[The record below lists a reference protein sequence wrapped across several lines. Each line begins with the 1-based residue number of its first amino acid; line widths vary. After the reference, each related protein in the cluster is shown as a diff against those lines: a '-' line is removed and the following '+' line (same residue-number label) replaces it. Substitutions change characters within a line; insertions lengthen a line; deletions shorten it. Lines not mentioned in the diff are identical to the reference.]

1 MSKLQIL
8 ISFKEKESEL
18 YNHIMQQGDK
28 SNYVKDCVKEI
39 RLRREK
45 QTKKEITAKEEI
57 DLGCLS

>member
-1 MSKLQIL
+1 MSKLAIL
-8 ISFKEKESEL
+8 VSFKEKEFEL
-18 YNHIMQQGDK
+18 YSQIMQQGDK
-28 SNYVKDCVKEI
+28 SNYVKDYVKEI